1 MKKLIG
7 AILIIVCLALCA
19 AAWPQGEVVG
29 ETHKPMPATAV
40 NTPEAPVTAA
50 KEEAEVLT
58 HTEKENPIFM
68 QLELLSGTVP
78 EPGPVPAETP
88 IAPEVQPIPEPKPA
102 SEPVPDS
109 VPAQPV
115 IDPQPSNM
123 FYVPGLGW
131 LESQGEGTVI
141 YDDMMYENGN
151 NVGIME
157 TSE

>member
-19 AAWPQGEVVG
+19 AVWLQGEAVG
-29 ETHKPMPATAV
+29 ETHEPMQATAV
-40 NTPEAPVTAA
+40 NTPEAPATAA

-58 HTEKENPIFM
+58 HTEKENPNLL
-68 QLELLSGTVP
+68 QLELLSETVP
-78 EPGPVPAETP
+78 EPEHVPTETP
-88 IAPEVQPIPEPKPA
+88 IDPEVQPIPEPKPA

-123 FYVPGLGW
+123 FYVPGFGW

-141 YDDMMYENGN
+141 YDEMMYENGN
-151 NVGIME
+151 KVGVMG
-157 TSE
+157 